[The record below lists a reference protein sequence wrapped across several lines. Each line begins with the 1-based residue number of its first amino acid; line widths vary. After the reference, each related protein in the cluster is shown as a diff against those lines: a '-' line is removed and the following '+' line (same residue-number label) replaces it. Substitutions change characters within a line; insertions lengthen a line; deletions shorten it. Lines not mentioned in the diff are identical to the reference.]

1 MAKRLA
7 EISSR
12 TLMQAK
18 SSSSH
23 GAGASSTLALPLAA
37 TGVVFGDI
45 GTSPLYALRACFSDV
60 AGVTVDAPSVL
71 GILSLIFWSLLLVI
85 TVKYVGIILR
95 ADNNGEGGVL
105 ALTTRVLNE
114 QPMLSSTTIGT
125 LGLIGCALFYG
136 DGVITPAVT
145 VLGALEGVSIAAPA
159 FERAVLP
166 FSIIVLLWLFTLQRR
181 GTGAIGR
188 LFGPMMLVWFV
199 VLAILGIR
207 SIVAHPG
214 VLSAVNPF
222 YAFAFFAEHSAV
234 AFAVFGAV
242 FLTVTGGEAL
252 YSDLGHFGRRPI
264 AIAWFVLVWP
274 CLLLNYFGQGALLLT
289 SPQAMAN
296 PFYRLAPEWALIPL
310 VVLATAASI
319 IASQAVISGVFSI
332 TQQCQ
337 RLGYIPRVRILHSS
351 AATIGQVYVPSVNW
365 LICIATIGLAMGFG
379 SSARIAHAYGVGV
392 SCTMLIDT
400 VLIMILLWG
409 AATRPARAQFVILC
423 GVLVVDAAFVISNLG
438 KVPTGGWFPILF
450 GLAVFGLMKTWER
463 GRVIVTDRIRREERQ
478 AVGFLDKLERE
489 PPLRVPGVAVFPTS
503 NPIGIPRT
511 LVRNLK
517 LNGVLHEHTIIFSLV
532 TERVPRVT
540 ESGRVKV
547 ETLAPGL
554 YRVVAR
560 AGYMESPSVPNLLW
574 TARQWLPAPI
584 EDAVYFLGRDNIVIG
599 SPRGMVRWRKKL
611 FVFLARNSEYAA
623 SSFGIPPSRVMEVG
637 GQVEI

>member
-1 MAKRLA
+1 
-7 EISSR
+7 
-12 TLMQAK
+12 
-18 SSSSH
+18 
-23 GAGASSTLALPLAA
+23 
-37 TGVVFGDI
+37 
-45 GTSPLYALRACFSDV
+45 LRACFSDV

-85 TVKYVGIILR
+85 SVKYVGIILR

-105 ALTTRVLNE
+105 ALTTRLLNE
-114 QPMLSSTTIGT
+114 RPLLSASAIGT

-145 VLGALEGVSIAAPA
+145 VLGALEGVGIVAPGL
-159 FERAVLP
+159 ERAVLP
-166 FSIIVLLWLFTLQRR
+166 LSIIALLWLFTLQRR

-188 LFGPMMLVWFV
+188 LFGPLMLLWFV

-207 SIVAHPG
+207 SIVVHPG
-214 VLSAVNPF
+214 VLAAVNPL
-222 YAFAFFAEHSAV
+222 FALMFFAEHSVV

-264 AIAWFVLVWP
+264 AIAWFALVWP
-274 CLLLNYFGQGALLLT
+274 CLVLNYFGQGALLLA
-289 SPQAMAN
+289 SPQAIAN
-296 PFYRLAPEWALIPL
+296 PFYLLAPEWALIPL
-310 VVLATAASI
+310 VGLATAASI
-319 IASQAVISGVFSI
+319 IASQAVISGVFAI

-337 RLGYIPRVRILHSS
+337 RLGYIPRVRVLHSS
-351 AATIGQVYVPSVNW
+351 AATIGQVYVPTVNW

-392 SCTMLIDT
+392 SCTMLIDS
-400 VLIMILLWG
+400 VLIMVLLWG
-409 AATRPARAQFVILC
+409 AATQAARIQFVTLC
-423 GVLVVDAAFVISNLG
+423 AVLVVDAAFVISNLG

-463 GRVIVTDRIRREERQ
+463 GRVIVTEQIRREERQ
-478 AVGFLDKLERE
+478 AEGFLDKLKLE

-503 NPIGIPRT
+503 NPVGIPRT
-511 LVRNLK
+511 LARNLK
-517 LNGVLHEHTIIFSLV
+517 LNAVLHEHTIIFSLV
-532 TERVPRVT
+532 TERIPRVA
-540 ESGRVKV
+540 ESGRLKV
-547 ETLAPGL
+547 ETLAPGV

-560 AGYMESPSVPNLLW
+560 AGYMEFPKVPKLLW
-574 TARQWLPAPI
+574 TAKQWLPVPT
-584 EDAVYFLGRDNIVIG
+584 EDAVYFLGRDDIVIG
-599 SPRGMVRWRKKL
+599 SPRGMARWRKRL